1 MTGTRYFLLGV
12 RREPLDTDGKTKRLS
27 GQAGLETKKAERTGS
42 KITLFT
48 STKLSSVLHGSSALA
63 VCGTRGRVDV
73 AMLLSRLIPPHPP
86 SPLPRVHTLVLYI
99 SASIPGA
106 LC

>member
-1 MTGTRYFLLGV
+1 MTGTQYFLLGV

-48 STKLSSVLHGSSALA
+48 STKLSSVLA

-86 SPLPRVHTLVLYI
+86 SPLPRVHTLVLYS

>member
-1 MTGTRYFLLGV
+1 MTGTQYFLPGV

-27 GQAGLETKKAERTGS
+27 GQAGLERKKAERTGVTNY
-42 KITLFT
+42 TLHEHQAELRAARQLRT
-48 STKLSSVLHGSSALA
+48 SCVWHTWSCRRGDATFSNDPTSS
-63 VCGTRGRVDV
+63 
-73 AMLLSRLIPPHPP
+73 P
-86 SPLPRVHTLVLYI
+86 PRVHTLVLYI